1 LRLLLDEHLSPV
13 IAGGLR
19 SRGHDV
25 VAALNVGLTRVSDAD
40 VLRRAVG
47 ERRAVVTLN
56 IRDFRRLHST
66 YLASGQVHFG
76 IILLSRPRFSTA
88 KVGFGQLISALDT
101 FLSAH
106 PDDEALTCLE
116 HWL

>member
-13 IAGGLR
+13 IAAGLR

-25 VAALNVGLTRVSDAD
+25 VAALDVGLSRASDPD
-40 VLRRAVG
+40 LLQRAAR

-56 IRDFRRLHST
+56 IRDFRPLHSA

-88 KVGFGQLISALDT
+88 EVGFGRLISALDT
-101 FLSAH
+101 LVSAH
-106 PDDEALTCLE
+106 PDDEALACLE